1 MLDACVALRERRF
14 KPFTS
19 TAWWAIAGLVMY
31 MSCALYLMEPDE
43 IDIDDISF
51 LDRFT
56 DVIGIQNDRYWW
68 LATLDNVMTFGAKC
82 TYFGVTA
89 FTSGAPVQEASNF
102 PSRVIS
108 AGFATFGLIIVSQPA
123 TSQPASQPAKRD
135 FRLDCLCLMPLMPC
149 VYPCAVV
156 AMNAVDSIHGFI
168 CRRSGR
174 RRILRLDQLDR

>member
-1 MLDACVALRERRF
+1 
-14 KPFTS
+14 
-19 TAWWAIAGLVMY
+19 MY

-123 TSQPASQPAKRD
+123 TSQPASQPASQQRE
-135 FRLDCLCLMPLMPC
+135 FSPGLPLLD
-149 VYPCAVV
+149 ASD
-156 AMNAVDSIHGFI
+156 A
-168 CRRSGR
+168 
-174 RRILRLDQLDR
+174 LRVSMCGCCDECS